1 MSSSHHTIC
10 SVKPD
15 SDRINGEEGDRKKA
29 MIMDNSVLHDLLAKT
44 VALDLETTMQGA
56 IRHIG
61 AYHNPFVTH
70 PEPPDRSRQF
80 EYQGDKTEGVL
91 AALQELDIFCQPFDF
106 VLGHNLIGHDFP
118 VLQSLQAGLELLSKP
133 VVDTLYLSPLAFP
146 RNPYHRLVKGYKLVK
161 DAINDP
167 VADARLALSIFAEQY
182 QSFSEA
188 RQSESDLLRF
198 YHFCFARHPDEVATP
213 FDGLA
218 AVFRTLIDQ
227 PFTAVSDVLPVLI
240 SLCQGL
246 VCPNQIERVA
256 IRHLSDSASRS
267 LLPYCVSWLRV
278 SGGSSVVPN
287 WVRHRFAEIPRLLRQ
302 LRDQHCGDQRCHY
315 CRENHDPVQQLQRY
329 FNYPDYRT
337 TKDGQ
342 PLQRDIVLAGMN
354 DEPLLGI
361 LPTGGGKSIC
371 FQIPGL
377 VRYYRRG
384 LLTVIISP
392 LQALMKDQVDNLK
405 KKTGSM
411 AVAAIYG
418 MLTPP
423 ERGAVLEQVQL
434 GDIGLLYLS
443 PEQLRNKSVTQALG
457 QREIGCWVFDEA
469 HCLSKWGHDFRPDY
483 LYAAR
488 FIREQSQKNNL
499 PLPPVAC
506 YTATAK
512 QDVIDDIRQH
522 FSSHL
527 HQQLTLFQG
536 GVERSNLAYE
546 VHLVTHATK
555 YSRVSEL
562 IISRLPEGGSCVVYC
577 ATRKNTEELAR
588 FLAKLLNQYSEHM
601 SRLLTV
607 SHFHG
612 GLETPAKK
620 HILEGFISGEIDI
633 ICATNAFGMGVDKDN
648 VRLVI
653 HADIPGSLENYL
665 QEAGRAGRD
674 EHPAECILLFD
685 DQDIETQ
692 FKLGAL
698 SEVHIRDIQQILR
711 GLRRL
716 EKKPGQDI
724 VITCGELLR
733 CDAVETSFDLDDK
746 SADTKVKTAIA
757 WLERGGYLERNENA
771 NQVFQ
776 GKPLFSTLEEAKDKL
791 DTLQLSAANRNKWLM
806 VLTALINAD
815 PDEGVSADRLAEDIG
830 RHLQTQDNP
839 LNTTDVMSI
848 LNQMADVGLVSNGL
862 LMTAF
867 VRPKGRNNARD
878 VYQSLCR
885 LEMAM
890 LDTLRE
896 VHPDDHEKVPLPLDL
911 RQLNQ
916 SLLDKGLDYSNPDL
930 LRNLLKSLAEDG
942 KGLASSVGS
951 VEFKYIYK
959 DHYSL
964 LICRSWAKI
973 QAIMVKRH
981 ALSQHILAALIR
993 AVKPADQS
1001 SQAEVL
1007 VEFSLESLLE
1017 SVKQDMT
1024 LDIREG
1030 RELAALE
1037 RGLLF
1042 LHEQGAIILQQG
1054 LAVFR
1059 QAMTLKMN
1067 NEARSRRYNKGDYDP
1082 LLRHY
1087 KTRIVQIHVMNEYVK
1102 LGLGKMASALSLV
1115 QDYFQLSNASFLN
1128 RYFKGRKKLLE
1139 LATSEQSLKDIVE
1152 SLANPH
1158 QQAIVQAPVEA
1169 NMLVLAGPGSGKT
1182 RVVVHRCAY
1191 LMRVQRVRP
1200 YSILVLC
1207 YNHSAAV
1214 ALRKRLYQLL
1224 GREAREVTVQTFH
1237 GLAMRLTGTSFSCLD
1252 SGGRQSGNAVD
1263 FDQLIP
1269 KATALLKGETL
1280 IPGILEDEARER
1292 LLAGFEHILVDEY
1305 QDIDA
1310 AQYEMISAIAGR
1322 TLEEQKLSIMAVGDD
1337 DQSIYGFRQANV
1349 EYIRQFEKDY
1359 QAQRHYL
1366 VQNYR
1371 SSGHIIN
1378 AANNVIV
1385 LNKDRMKTDQGI
1397 CINDARRFLPE
1408 GGHLD
1413 RLDRVA
1419 KGRVQILTCK
1429 DIHQQTLAVVQE
1441 LQRLKGLLA
1450 DLDWEQCAILAR
1462 NGMMKKELTHIRSA
1476 LEQAAVPVS
1485 LPLDSGQNL
1494 PLFRIRE
1501 FDQLLACLQGQRNR
1515 LMDCHGIRRMLEELS
1530 LAPSPWQEKIM
1541 ALLASWEAETG
1552 GTDLS
1557 VSAFLAYVVDY
1568 LRESRREQ
1576 RLGSGVH
1583 LGTVHGAK
1591 GMEFRVVV
1599 ILDGGW
1605 LYRGVSTAPAD
1616 IEEERRLYYV
1626 GLTRAMEQLVICRR
1640 LDVYNPFI
1648 DELGDECLERAVE
1661 PVGSYPNRQYCLMG
1675 LADLYLSYAG
1685 SMSSSH
1691 PIHTALAE
1699 LHSGSVL
1706 TLKQENNVVVLC
1718 SADGQAVAALSKSM
1732 MAKYRNLLH
1741 KLDSTAL
1748 QGRVIAMIRRRQ
1760 GDSQEAYR
1768 PRHKCTQW
1776 ELPVVELVLD
1786 DAFAG

>member
-1 MSSSHHTIC
+1 MN
-10 SVKPD
+10 
-15 SDRINGEEGDRKKA
+15 NG
-29 MIMDNSVLHDLLAKT
+29 NSRLPDLLAKIA
-44 VALDLETTMQGA
+44 ALDLETTRQGA

-61 AYHNPFVTH
+61 AYSSPLATDSET
-70 PEPPDRSRQF
+70 PLIKQF
-80 EYQGDKTEGVL
+80 EYRGYKSEGVK
-91 AALQELDIFCQPFDF
+91 AALGGLDDFCQPFDY
-106 VLGHNLIGHDFP
+106 VLGHNLIGHDLP
-118 VLQSLQAGLELLSKP
+118 VLQSLRPGLLLLSKP
-133 VVDTLYLSPLAFP
+133 VIDTLYLSPLAFP
-146 RNPYHRLVKGYKLVK
+146 RNPYHRLLKDYKLVK
-161 DAINDP
+161 DAVNDP
-167 VADARLALSIFAEQY
+167 VADARLALFMFGEQY
-182 QSFSEA
+182 QSFGQMA
-188 RQSESDLLRF
+188 QSEPDLLRF
-198 YHFCFARHPDEVATP
+198 YHFCFARQPGEVETT

-218 AVFRTLIDQ
+218 EVFRTLIDQ
-227 PFTAVSDVLPVLI
+227 PYAAVPDILPVLTT
-240 SLCQGL
+240 LCQGL
-246 VCPNQIERVA
+246 VCPEQLRRVA
-256 IRHLSDSASRS
+256 VRYLPDSTTRT
-267 LLPYCVSWLRV
+267 LLPYCVAWLKV
-278 SGGSSVVPN
+278 SGGNSVIPG
-287 WVRHRFAEIPRLLRQ
+287 WVRHRFREITSLLKQ
-302 LRDQHCGDQRCHY
+302 LRDQHCGDEACCY
-315 CRENHDPVQQLQRY
+315 CRENHDPVRQLQRY

-337 TKDGQ
+337 TKEGQ
-342 PLQRDIVLAGMN
+342 PLQRDIVMAGMN

-423 ERGAVLEQVQL
+423 ERGAILEQVRL

-443 PEQLRNKSVTQALG
+443 PEQLRNKSVVNALS

-483 LYAAR
+483 LYAGR
-488 FIREQSQKNNL
+488 FIREQSLKNNL
-499 PLPPVAC
+499 PLPSVAC

-512 QDVIDDIRQH
+512 QDVIDDIRHH

-527 HQQLTLFQG
+527 QQSLSLFQG
-536 GVERSNLAYE
+536 GVERSNLTYE
-546 VHLVTHATK
+546 VHLITHAAK
-555 YSRVSEL
+555 YGRVSEL
-562 IISRLPEGGSCVVYC
+562 IIEHLPKDGSCVVYC
-577 ATRKNTEELAR
+577 ATRKNTEELAT
-588 FLAKLLNQYSEHM
+588 FLAKVLNQYAQQMTRS
-601 SRLLTV
+601 LTV

-612 GLETPAKK
+612 GLEVPAKK
-620 HILEGFISGEIDI
+620 RILEGFISGEIDI

-674 EHPAECILLFD
+674 EQPAECILLFD

-716 EKKPGQDI
+716 EKKPEQDI

-733 CDAVETSFDLDDK
+733 CDAVDTSFDLDDQL
-746 SADTKVKTAIA
+746 ADTKVKTAIA

-776 GKPLFSTLEEAKDKL
+776 GRPLFSTLEEAKSRL
-791 DTLQLSAANRNKWLM
+791 DVLGLSEANRKKWLM
-806 VLTALINAD
+806 VLSALINAD
-815 PDEGVSADRLAEDIG
+815 PDEGVSADRLAEDVG
-830 RHLQTQDNP
+830 RHLQAQDKDSP
-839 LNTTDVMSI
+839 LNTTDIMSI
-848 LNQMADVGLVSNGL
+848 LNQMADVGLVSKGL

-867 VRPKGRNNARD
+867 VRPKGRNNALD
-878 VYQSLCR
+878 VYQKLCR
-885 LEMAM
+885 LETVMP
-890 LDTLRE
+890 DILRE
-896 VHPDDHEKVPLPLDL
+896 AYPDDHEAVPLPLDL

-916 SLLDKGLDYSNPDL
+916 RLVDKGLDYSNPDL

-942 KGLASSVGS
+942 KGLASSIGS
-951 VEFKYIYK
+951 VEFKYVYK
-959 DHYSL
+959 DQYSL
-964 LICRSWAKI
+964 RICRSWAGI
-973 QAIMVKRH
+973 RAIMEKRH
-981 ALSQHILAALIR
+981 ALSQHILAALID
-993 AVKPADQS
+993 AIKPADQS
-1001 SQAEVL
+1001 SRGEVL

-1017 SVKQDMT
+1017 TVKQDIT

-1030 RELAALE
+1030 KELAALE

-1042 LHEQGAIILQQG
+1042 LHEQSVIILQQG

-1087 KTRIVQIHVMNEYVK
+1087 KARIVQIHVMNEYVQ
-1102 LGLGKMASALSLV
+1102 LGLEKMASALHLV
-1115 QDYFQLSNASFLN
+1115 RDYFQMDNANFLN

-1152 SLANPH
+1152 SLANPQ
-1158 QQAIVQAPVEA
+1158 QQAIVQAPAEQ

-1214 ALRKRLYQLL
+1214 TLRRRLYQLL
-1224 GREAREVTVQTFH
+1224 GQEAREVTVQTFH
-1237 GLAMRLTGTSFSCLD
+1237 GLAMRLTGTSFY
-1252 SGGRQSGNAVD
+1252 SGSGDRESGKAFD

-1269 KATALLKGETL
+1269 KATALLKGEIL
-1280 IPGILEDEARER
+1280 LPGIPEDVARER

-1310 AQYEMISAIAGR
+1310 QQYEMISAIAGR

-1337 DQSIYGFRQANV
+1337 DQSIYGFRRANV
-1349 EYIRQFEKDY
+1349 EYIRQFEQDY

-1378 AANNVIV
+1378 AANEVIGH
-1385 LNKDRMKTDQGI
+1385 NKDRMKTHQEI
-1397 CINDARRFLPE
+1397 RINDARQHLPE
-1408 GGHLD
+1408 GGVLHQLD
-1413 RLDRVA
+1413 PVA
-1419 KGRVQILTCK
+1419 RGCVQILTCE
-1429 DIHQQTLAVVQE
+1429 DIRQQTVAVVQE
-1441 LQRLKGLLA
+1441 LQRLKGVLT
-1450 DLDWEQCAILAR
+1450 DLNWDQCAILAR
-1462 NGMMKKELTHIRSA
+1462 HGMAKKELTHIRSA
-1476 LEQAAVPVS
+1476 LEQAAIPVS
-1485 LPLDSGQNL
+1485 LPLESGQKL

-1501 FDQLLACLQGQRNR
+1501 FDQMLRCLHEQRNHVA
-1515 LMDCHGIRRMLEELS
+1515 DCHGIRRMLEELS
-1530 LAPSPWQEKIM
+1530 LAPSLWQEKVLD
-1541 ALLASWEAETG
+1541 LLDGWEEETG
-1552 GTDLS
+1552 AAELP

-1568 LRESRREQ
+1568 LREARREQ

-1605 LYRGVSTAPAD
+1605 LYRGAGAAAAET
-1616 IEEERRLYYV
+1616 IEEERRLFYV
-1626 GLTRAMEQLVICRR
+1626 GMTRSMAQLVICRR
-1640 LDVYNPFI
+1640 LDVGNPFI
-1648 DELGDECLERAVE
+1648 AELNDECLMRVVE
-1661 PVGSYPNRQYCLMG
+1661 PAGSYPNRRYYLMG

-1685 SMSSSH
+1685 VMPPSH
-1691 PIHTALAE
+1691 PVHKALAA
-1699 LHSGSVL
+1699 LNPGCML
-1706 TLKQENNVVVLC
+1706 TLRQDNNGVVLC
-1718 SADGQAVAALSKSM
+1718 STDGQAVVALSKSM
-1732 MAKYRNLLH
+1732 VTIQPP
-1741 KLDSTAL
+1741 S
-1748 QGRVIAMIRRRQ
+1748 
-1760 GDSQEAYR
+1760 
-1768 PRHKCTQW
+1768 
-1776 ELPVVELVLD
+1776 
-1786 DAFAG
+1786 